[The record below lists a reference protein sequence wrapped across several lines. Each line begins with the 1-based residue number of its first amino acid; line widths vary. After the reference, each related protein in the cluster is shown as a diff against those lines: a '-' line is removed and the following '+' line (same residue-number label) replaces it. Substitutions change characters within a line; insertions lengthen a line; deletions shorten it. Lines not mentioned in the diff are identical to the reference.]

1 MKSDPNAESLG
12 KPAKSEQK
20 QPMGVDKTVSV
31 FDLVVDL
38 ASIINSLIP

>member
-20 QPMGVDKTVSV
+20 QPMGVDKTVY
-31 FDLVVDL
+31 LTL
-38 ASIINSLIP
+38 RLIQQVLLIL